1 MPELTNAALKGLIKK
16 PGRHGDGGGLY
27 FRVVDPTK
35 AYWAYRYRA
44 GGRTREMSLGPYPEL
59 GLAEARMKHAQ
70 MRARVIAAKDPLD
83 EKRAEKQ
90 AREAAR
96 FHLRAIGGELAQ

>member
-27 FRVVDPTK
+27 FRVVDSAK

-44 GGRTREMSLGPYPEL
+44 GGRTHEMSLGPYPEL
-59 GLAEARMKHAQ
+59 GLA
-70 MRARVIAAKDPLD
+70 
-83 EKRAEKQ
+83 
-90 AREAAR
+90 
-96 FHLRAIGGELAQ
+96 